1 MEIWRDIKGY
11 EGLYQVS
18 NEGRVKSLERRV
30 PNGRGYTRIVKECIM
45 KQCLD
50 SKGYSQVQLHN
61 DTTKST
67 KKVHRLV
74 AEAFIDNPDNLPEV
88 NHKDECKTSN
98 VVENL
103 EWCDTKYNIN
113 YGTHNERVAK
123 SLTNGVTSKPIIQYD
138 LGGNFIQEYPSMHE
152 AARCLGLKQGGI
164 SMCCRGIAKT
174 AYGFVW
180 KYKMDE
186 LDQQVIH

>member
-18 NEGRVKSLERRV
+18 NEGRVKSLERKTQHR
-30 PNGRGYTRIVKECIM
+30 GRLITIKERFL
-45 KQCLD
+45 KQSHD
-50 SKGYSQVQLHN
+50 TKGYLMAHLYKN
-61 DTTKST
+61 GIDNTL
-67 KKVHRLV
+67 KVHRLV
-74 AEAFIDNPDNLPEV
+74 AEAFIDNLDNLPEV

-123 SLTNGVTSKPIIQYD
+123 SLTNGITSKPIIQYD
-138 LGGNFIQEYPSMHE
+138 LDGNFIQEYPSMHE

>member
-18 NEGRVKSLERRV
+18 NEGRVKSLERKTQHR
-30 PNGRGYTRIVKECIM
+30 GRLITIKERFL
-45 KQCLD
+45 KQSPD
-50 SKGYSQVQLHN
+50 TKGYLMAHLYKN
-61 DTTKST
+61 GIDNTL
-67 KKVHRLV
+67 KVHRLV
-74 AEAFIDNPDNLPEV
+74 AEAFIDNPDNLPQV
-88 NHKDECKTSN
+88 NHKNEDKTLNS
-98 VVENL
+98 VENL

-123 SLTNGVTSKPIIQYD
+123 SLTNGITSKPIIQYD
-138 LGGNFIQEYPSMHE
+138 LDGNFIQEYPSMHE

-174 AYGFVW
+174 AYGFIW